1 MKKVAVVGYAQHKI
15 LPNAG
20 ALNEVELIMPVVHKV
35 FNASLALEAVI
46 ISKVQLLHLWKG
58 YLRSKQV
65 LPLKNHTLRWM
76 QLGHSMSL
84 C

>member
-35 FNASLALEAVI
+35 FNDLG
-46 ISKVQLLHLWKG
+46 ISQDDIG
-58 YLRSKQV
+58 FTCSGSCDYLQGAAFAYV
-65 LPLKNHTLRWM
+65 EW
-76 QLGHSMSL
+76 
-84 C
+84 